1 MLFVLGEEAVP
12 VKILNSLIHDLKI
25 EDYVACTYEFDLY
38 AGIILGDVCIKFMH
52 PKVLSMLLK
61 WLSKEDECW
70 VNLSNVI
77 NVLKPQK
84 SKQPRKMFNKH

>member
-1 MLFVLGEEAVP
+1 MLFVLGEEVVP
-12 VKILNSLIHDLKI
+12 VKILNSVIHDLKI
-25 EDYVACTYEFDLY
+25 EDSVACTYEFDWY
-38 AGIILGDVCIKFMH
+38 AGVILDNVYIKFIN

-84 SKQPRKMFNKH
+84 SKQPGKMFNKH

>member
-25 EDYVACTYEFDLY
+25 EDYVACTYEFDWY
-38 AGIILGDVCIKFMH
+38 AGIILGDVYIKFMH
-52 PKVLSMLLK
+52 PKVFSMLLK